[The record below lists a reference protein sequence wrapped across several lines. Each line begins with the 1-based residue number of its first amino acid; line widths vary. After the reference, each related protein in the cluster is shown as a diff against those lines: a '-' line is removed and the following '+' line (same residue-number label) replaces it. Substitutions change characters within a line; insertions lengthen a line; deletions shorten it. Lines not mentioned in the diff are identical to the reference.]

1 MEFDSDKNY
10 ITTPEALKALVT
22 LVKKAK
28 IMALDTEFTR
38 RTTYYPILSII
49 QVGVMDAQKK
59 KHLFIIDP
67 ATGLDLK
74 IFYKLIASSRIIKIL
89 HSCAQDLQIFH
100 KDSGL
105 MPKAI
110 IDTQIM
116 ANFCGL
122 GFSVGYS
129 RLVEDLFDEILDKG
143 PQKSNWQIRP
153 LSQSQIEYA
162 VMDVFYLEEIYE
174 QFKVILKE
182 KKRAK
187 WFVEDVNSF
196 IEKTLLRTDENLS
209 KNFAFRGKTAKEIT
223 QINHLVL
230 LREKWAR
237 KLDKPRQHV
246 IKDEVIDDLV
256 MGRKVSVK
264 VRKEVM
270 RDMRAMLD
278 KKEKYRDKNDL
289 KEGRS
294 IMNAEQKNTYLE
306 AKKLLNKVA
315 RAENLKEQ
323 VLITSS
329 DLKQVICDKKLF
341 KKTLGGWRLKLFG
354 KELKKIIY

>member
-1 MEFDSDKNY
+1 MEFDSTQNY
-10 ITTPEALKALVT
+10 ITSKESLKQLIT

-49 QVGVMDAQKK
+49 QVGVIDAKK
-59 KHLFIIDP
+59 NKQLFIIDP
-67 ATGLDLK
+67 ASGLDLTA
-74 IFYKLIASSRIIKIL
+74 FYKLIASSRIIKIL
-89 HSCAQDLQIFH
+89 HSCAQDLQIFY

-129 RLVEDLFDEILDKG
+129 RLVEDIFDKKLDKG

-153 LSQSQIEYA
+153 LSKSQIEYA
-162 VMDVFYLEEIYE
+162 VMDVYYLEEIYE
-174 QFKVILKE
+174 KFKAVLKQ

-187 WFVEDVNSF
+187 WFVEEMDSL
-196 IEKTLLRTDENLS
+196 IEKTLIRTDDNLS
-209 KNFAFRGKTAKEIT
+209 KNFSFRGKSAKEIT
-223 QINHLVL
+223 QVNNLVL
-230 LREKWAR
+230 LREKWA
-237 KLDKPRQHV
+237 KNLDKPRQHV

-256 MGRKVSVK
+256 MGRQLRVQI
-264 VRKEVM
+264 RK
-270 RDMRAMLD
+270 DMMSDIKAVLD
-278 KKEKYRDKNDL
+278 KKEKYLDKNDL

-294 IMNAEQKNTYLE
+294 VMNAEQKDTYLE

-315 RAENLKEQ
+315 LRENLKEQ
-323 VLITSS
+323 ILITSH
-329 DLKQVICDKKLF
+329 DLKQVICDKKFF
-341 KKTLGGWRLKLFG
+341 KKTVGGWRNKVFG